1 MRMFRHEKCGEW
13 TMFYEMKRGRVGYIT
28 YAELQDDSVMYGFPE
43 ETIRACKENLHNFR
57 SDTIVTGKLVF
68 TVLDLI
74 NLLQVFDDKD
84 RLAIYV
90 QSDLCLFV
98 EIRDDDESIRQLF
111 DRVVASYCGEAK
123 SNEINLRHTVP
134 EKFLY
139 RFLDLL
145 IQEDRK
151 FLENMEFNMSALET
165 RILKERVDA
174 AFINEILLMKKELM
188 YMWNYYDQL
197 IDIGEVL
204 RDNDNEMF
212 PPENV
217 RRFATFTERT
227 MRLSENVKHLK
238 EYAVQLRET
247 HDAML
252 DYNLNNIM
260 KLFTVITTIFLP
272 LTLIVGWYGM
282 NFADMPELTWKYGY
296 PGVIVFSVIV
306 VGICIIAFKKYKL
319 F

>member
-1 MRMFRHEKCGEW
+1 
-13 TMFYEMKRGRVGYIT
+13 MFYEMKRGRVGYIT

-98 EIRDDDESIRQLF
+98 EIRDDDGSIRQLF
-111 DRVVASYCGEAK
+111 DRVVDSYCGEAK
-123 SNEINLRHTVP
+123 SNEIDLRHTVP

>member
-1 MRMFRHEKCGEW
+1 
-13 TMFYEMKRGRVGYIT
+13 MFYEMKRGRVGYIT

>member
-1 MRMFRHEKCGEW
+1 
-13 TMFYEMKRGRVGYIT
+13 MFYEMKRGRVGYIT

-111 DRVVASYCGEAK
+111 DRVVASYCGETK

>member
-1 MRMFRHEKCGEW
+1 
-13 TMFYEMKRGRVGYIT
+13 
-28 YAELQDDSVMYGFPE
+28 
-43 ETIRACKENLHNFR
+43 
-57 SDTIVTGKLVF
+57 
-68 TVLDLI
+68 
-74 NLLQVFDDKD
+74 
-84 RLAIYV
+84 
-90 QSDLCLFV
+90 
-98 EIRDDDESIRQLF
+98 
-111 DRVVASYCGEAK
+111 
-123 SNEINLRHTVP
+123 
-134 EKFLY
+134 
-139 RFLDLL
+139 
-145 IQEDRK
+145 
-151 FLENMEFNMSALET
+151 MSALET

-282 NFADMPELTWKYGY
+282 NFVNMPELTWRYGY
-296 PGVIVFSVIV
+296 LGVIIFSVVV

>member
-1 MRMFRHEKCGEW
+1 
-13 TMFYEMKRGRVGYIT
+13 MFYEMKRGRVGYIT
-28 YAELQDDSVMYGFPE
+28 FAELQDDAVMYGFPE

-98 EIRDDDESIRQLF
+98 EIRDDDGSIRQLF

-123 SNEINLRHTVP
+123 SNEIDLRHTVP